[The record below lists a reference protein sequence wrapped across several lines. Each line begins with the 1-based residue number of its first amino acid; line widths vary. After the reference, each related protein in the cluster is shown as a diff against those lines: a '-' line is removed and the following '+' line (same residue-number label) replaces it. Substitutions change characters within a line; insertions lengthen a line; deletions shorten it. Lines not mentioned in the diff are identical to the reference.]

1 MHIYVGH
8 DDGDTRGQTRKKK
21 MSVSADLC
29 VFPILCVYSHLKH
42 RATRPSLS
50 GKTSDHVRGRQ
61 LKVPPPNSLQPSPLR
76 TLFPRK
82 QTSVPHPL
90 LGATCASVCVFAAR
104 GDFIPHYLIL
114 DNVSASVGAVLT
126 TTLLFFSAGCDWHGH
141 SEVPPRSVKN
151 HPPPSFAKQTRGRC
165 EGKLKRKEKN
175 NHWNTEYSP
184 NSTSPRECERL

>member
-8 DDGDTRGQTRKKK
+8 DDGDDSDTRGQTRKKK

-42 RATRPSLS
+42 PVTRPSLS

-61 LKVPPPNSLQPSPLR
+61 LKVPPPNSLQPPPLPTR

-114 DNVSASVGAVLT
+114 DNVSVSVGAVLT
-126 TTLLFFSAGCDWHGH
+126 TALLFFSVGCDWRGH
-141 SEVPPRSVKN
+141 SEVPP
-151 HPPPSFAKQTRGRC
+151 PPQC
-165 EGKLKRKEKN
+165 EKPP
-175 NHWNTEYSP
+175 TA
-184 NSTSPRECERL
+184 